1 MKKRTKILVVD
12 DVATIRA
19 LLRQQLSEMG
29 FKNIVDCTDGYQ
41 AWSLISQDD
50 NKTAKIELIIADWNM
65 PKVTGLQ
72 FTQMVRSK
80 DWGKNIPIIFVTSEN
95 NLELVSEAI
104 HSGVSQYIIK
114 PFSINILAEKMIK
127 AWDRHHKKK

>member
-1 MKKRTKILVVD
+1 MKKKTKILVID

-19 LLRQQLSEMG
+19 MLRQQLSEMG
-29 FKNIVDCTDGYQ
+29 FKNIVDCTDGYE
-41 AWSLISQDD
+41 AWNMISAED
-50 NKTAKIELIIADWNM
+50 NKISKIEVIIADWNM

-80 DWGKNIPIIFVTSEN
+80 DWGKNIPIVFVTSEN

-114 PFSINILAEKMIK
+114 PFSKNILAEKLMK
-127 AWDRHHKKK
+127 AWDKHHKK